1 MLVLALLL
9 SAIGSFVLLR
19 STSAGAAL
27 PPDALALKPVITSAL
42 SRLPQLPTLTER
54 LNILVMG
61 IDYNGPDCERYVG
74 SRSDTMI
81 MASIDPISKKVGV
94 VSIPRDTRVTLARGH
109 GVSKINNAYAQGGPS
124 LAVETVSTTFGV
136 PIDRYI
142 VVDTKGLKDLCQ
154 LMGPVE
160 ITVEK
165 EMHYVDHTAKLNID
179 LKPGKQTLDACQ
191 LEQYLRFRHDARAD
205 LGRMERQQWF
215 LRQACT
221 KLKDPQFLLK
231 VPELIKIGYDNVKT
245 DLTPEEIAKLVSFMK
260 DFRSEQIVTASLPGD
275 GAFIEGISYWL
286 LDERGANATMEHLF
300 GKQVI
305 DTLAETAP
313 DTRGDD
319 RPTRVSISYPKGAE
333 EAAKSLK
340 EELKAAGYNVRYS
353 WQIQE
358 EDCRHPQII
367 LQSKRANETLANQLR
382 TDAPETITW
391 PTILRLERRSGVDIN
406 LVVSSD
412 MITPP
417 TDAQATDTKEVL
429 DPKAQ
434 ASTSKEASGT
444 RAALTI
450 Q

>member
-1 MLVLALLL
+1 MNV
-9 SAIGSFVLLR
+9 
-19 STSAGAAL
+19 
-27 PPDALALKPVITSAL
+27 
-42 SRLPQLPTLTER
+42 
-54 LNILVMG
+54 LVMG

-94 VSIPRDTRVTLARGH
+94 VSIPRDTRVTLGRH
-109 GVSKINNAYAQGGPS
+109 GVSKINNAYAQGGPTY
-124 LAVETVSTTFGV
+124 AVETVSTTFGV

-179 LKPGKQTLDACQ
+179 LKPGKQTLDPCQ

-215 LRQACT
+215 LRQLCN

-245 DLTPEEIAKLVSFMK
+245 DLTPDEIAKLVSFMK

-275 GAFIEGISYWL
+275 GALIDGISYWI
-286 LDERGANATMEHLF
+286 LDDRSAGATLEHLF
-300 GKQVI
+300 GRRVI
-305 DTLAETAP
+305 DTNAP
-313 DTRGDD
+313 STTTPVDD
-319 RPTRVSISYPKGAE
+319 RPIRVSISYPKGGE
-333 EAAKSLK
+333 DLAKAIE
-340 EELKAAGYNVRYS
+340 EELKTAGYNVRYT
-353 WQIQE
+353 WQIQD
-358 EDCRHPQII
+358 EDCRHPQIV
-367 LQSKRANETLANQLR
+367 LQSKRANETIANQLR
-382 TDAPETITW
+382 TDAPETIAW
-391 PTILRLERRSGVDIN
+391 PTILRIERRSGVDVN
-406 LVVSSD
+406 LVISSD
-412 MITPP
+412 MIPAPEETAQ
-417 TDAQATDTKEVL
+417 DA
-429 DPKAQ
+429 AQ
-434 ASTSKEASGT
+434 ESKTSASNKQQSVA
-444 RAALTI
+444 I